1 MDRTTWGDRWF
12 DMATGGQGQSS
23 YLLLKKDE
31 VLGYLTVHGPEHG
44 CLMIDEVALDE
55 KHHGKNLGGVL
66 LRFADTLARQSDCK
80 FVRLYAISIKVK
92 FYEHFGYRV
101 LSAASVRLQGQE
113 YILMERALLHAL
125 PEAPPLLL
133 NR

>member
-1 MDRTTWGDRWF
+1 MDRLTWGDRWF

-31 VLGYLTVHGPEHG
+31 VLGYLTIHGPDDG
-44 CLMIDEVALDE
+44 RLMIDEVARAE
-55 KHHGKNLGGVL
+55 KYHGKNLGGIL

-80 FVRLYAISIKVK
+80 FIRLYAISNQVE
-92 FYEHFGYRV
+92 FYKRFGYRV
-101 LSAASVRLQGQE
+101 LAAAPVSLEGEE

-125 PEAPPLLL
+125 LEAP
-133 NR
+133 